1 MTQQAKENYKP
12 TTLINIVVMCSE
24 KYWEPKLN
32 STLKDLNGIHARIQQ
47 LLDICKLVNISKTQ
61 QQNEKEKQSSHHNWE
76 KKFAKI
82 QHLCM
87 QKLCIKK
94 AYIEHTSV

>member
-32 STLKDLNGIHARIQQ
+32 STLKDLMESMPGYSNYLIY
-47 LLDICKLVNISKTQ
+47 VN
-61 QQNEKEKQSSHHNWE
+61 
-76 KKFAKI
+76 
-82 QHLCM
+82 
-87 QKLCIKK
+87 
-94 AYIEHTSV
+94 